1 MRWREAWAKAARTA
15 RAMAGVADYEAYLAH
30 HRAAHPDETPLRR
43 AEFHRA
49 RTERRYG
56 RGVSRCC

>member
-1 MRWREAWAKAARTA
+1 MRWREAWRTAVRTA

-30 HRAAHPDETPLRR
+30 HRQAHAGEAPLGR
-43 AEFHRA
+43 ADFHRA